1 MKSVVLLIILCFSL
15 GACGNKVEEK
25 KVAPSG
31 TPVTVVTVTNAAWD
45 KTLSVI
51 GTLYPNEETTV
62 AAQVDGSVEET
73 FVDFG
78 DRIQRGDDLVSID
91 SEAYEAQLEQSMGN
105 LAKAEASQTNA
116 RQSFDRSKKLQKSG
130 AVSLS
135 ELDLAKAELDQAEAE
150 IKAGKGMVAV
160 ARLNVQRSRI
170 KAPIDGAVSQ
180 RFVERGDFVKVGSSL
195 FKLVNDTTLKY
206 IFQVPERYASF
217 VKKDL
222 VVNFTVDNYPKEI
235 FQGQVY
241 LVNPAIVTASRSFD
255 VAATVPNAELR
266 LKANTFARGTLIL
279 ETGIK
284 VPVLP
289 LEAVVNF
296 AGVAKVFV
304 VEGDKA
310 QSRTVSLGRARDGLQ
325 EIVEGV
331 KENEQ
336 VVISG
341 QNNLSDGALIKIKNP
356 GAKVTSSQTETKD

>member
-1 MKSVVLLIILCFSL
+1 MKSVVLTVFCFSL
-15 GACGNKVEEK
+15 IACGEKAEEEK
-25 KVAPSG
+25 AAPLG
-31 TPVTVVTVTNAAWD
+31 TPITVATVTNTAWD

-51 GTLYPNEETTV
+51 GTLYPNEEATV

-78 DRIQRGDDLVSID
+78 DRVQKEEDLVSID
-91 SEAYEAQLEQSMGN
+91 SEAYEAQLEQAVGN
-105 LAKAEASQTNA
+105 LAKAEASQVNA
-116 RQSFDRSKKLQKSG
+116 RQSFDRSQKLQKSG

-150 IKAGKGMVAV
+150 IKAGKGTVAV

-222 VVNFTVDNYPKEI
+222 VVNFTVDNYPKET

-255 VAATVPNAELR
+255 VAAAVPNTELR

-279 ETGIK
+279 ETGVAVAV
-284 VPVLP
+284 VPLD
-289 LEAVVNF
+289 AVVNF
-296 AGVAKVFV
+296 AGVTKVFV

-310 QSRTVSLGRARDGLQ
+310 HSRTVSLGRTRDGLQ

-341 QNNLSDGALIKIKNP
+341 QNNLSDGALVKIKNP
-356 GAKVTSSQTETKD
+356 AAKVASSQTEAKD